1 MAVPPNFEEW
11 SKQIIEG
18 EMVLWASND
27 DWYVSMNMVYLQRNH
42 VISHLRVVWRLE
54 KWPKATTPTG
64 GTRGNF
70 QYPYFLLGCNLHD
83 SENVLL
89 KTTKKTCFTI
99 TIKQIDRVV
108 IYHVHNHLCSRI
120 ISVDGTIWYNDNITT
135 SNNSIQDGHLS
146 TMNYEELKTC
156 NEKDLYLLYMYNLLL
171 RKK

>member
-1 MAVPPNFEEW
+1 MTKSDRAPRR
-11 SKQIIEG
+11 EG
-18 EMVLWASND
+18 IVTCA
-27 DWYVSMNMVYLQRNH
+27 
-42 VISHLRVVWRLE
+42 RLLFVM
-54 KWPKATTPTG
+54 P
-64 GTRGNF
+64 
-70 QYPYFLLGCNLHD
+70 
-83 SENVLL
+83 S
-89 KTTKKTCFTI
+89 I

-135 SNNSIQDGHLS
+135 GNNSIQDGHLS

>member
-1 MAVPPNFEEW
+1 MSE
-11 SKQIIEG
+11 
-18 EMVLWASND
+18 
-27 DWYVSMNMVYLQRNH
+27 YLQSFSSLFLTKID
-42 VISHLRVVWRLE
+42 VTYMHL
-54 KWPKATTPTG
+54 
-64 GTRGNF
+64 TRS
-70 QYPYFLLGCNLHD
+70 HD

-99 TIKQIDRVV
+99 TIKQTDRVV